1 MDTNQHTFIVYLDDA
16 DSVLRQMPPRRQS
29 GATPLHWV
37 LVACAPRM
45 TRRIGKWVSHSA
57 REQWRQ
63 RWSDKLFAQVVPA
76 LRAGGDQ
83 VTPVLA
89 KGPLPALT
97 RQLRARH
104 GDARVLDLRRP
115 KFGQELAP
123 LEGGQTA
130 GAGAGWQVSGAVL
143 GMGALALLAAE

>member
-16 DSVLRQMPPRRQS
+16 DSVLRQMPPGR
-29 GATPLHWV
+29 GARGTPLHWV

-63 RWSDKLFAQVVPA
+63 RWADKLFAQVVPA
-76 LRAGGDQ
+76 LRAGGDN

-97 RQLRARH
+97 QQLLARH
-104 GDARVLDLRRP
+104 GAARVLDLRRP

-123 LEGGQTA
+123 LEA
-130 GAGAGWQVSGAVL
+130 GRAPEHGAGWQVSGAVL